1 MMIVKRAR
9 MMIANALHRTQV
21 GNVLK
26 GITKGTRKK

>member
-9 MMIANALHRTQV
+9 MMIANAPHRTQV